1 MSKPGPLTATQL
13 VASVPD
19 EDTAMTVMHGLR
31 SRFDWSGT
39 EFIRADVEDH
49 VREALADREGEHP
62 EPTDA
67 EVDALV
73 DAVMASYTYRKL
85 ADRFAER
92 GNELL
97 ADEARSVVEASS
109 GSRPGEGMGR

>member
-1 MSKPGPLTATQL
+1 MRNPNPTTATQL

-19 EDTAMTVMHGLR
+19 EDTAKAVMHGLR

-39 EFIRADVEDH
+39 EFNRADVDDH

-73 DAVMASYTYRKL
+73 DEVMASYTYRKL

-97 ADEARSVVEASS
+97 ADEARSVVEAC